1 MAATQLGRR
10 LTEDHRLRQLAIRSA
25 FLRDLLRLF
34 GLLDPVRLDQSV
46 EPWLTA
52 TVPLVVQARA
62 RSERAS
68 AAYFTQFWQ
77 AETGAPVTVEVESPR
92 ISAPQRQAITSSLL
106 VTGPVEIK
114 RRSAAGESPGR
125 AKASA
130 AVTVSG
136 AASRHVLNGG
146 RAILLETAGR
156 QAEAARKPFGWA
168 RVTDGD
174 PCWFCAMMASRG
186 YVFRSRASAGEG
198 RERSKRTGEQF
209 IGDGQ
214 AKFHDHCGCTIEPS
228 FTLNA
233 TPPGR
238 GLEFEALWKASTKG
252 MSGRNTRLAFRRAL
266 EGRPIEGDPI
276 LTADWSWP
284 PKS

>member
-1 MAATQLGRR
+1 MATTSLGRR

-34 GLLDPVRLDQSV
+34 GLLDPARLDRTT

-52 TVPLVVQARA
+52 AVPLVTQARA
-62 RSERAS
+62 RSADAS
-68 AAYFTQFWQ
+68 TTYFAKFWQ
-77 AETGAPVTVEVESPR
+77 AETGTPTTIEPESPR
-92 ISAPQRQAITSSLL
+92 LTAAQRQAITTSLL

-114 RRSAAGESPGR
+114 RRSAAGEGPEK
-125 AKASA
+125 AKEA
-130 AVTVSG
+130 ATVTVSG

-146 RAILLETAGR
+146 RAVLLDTADK
-156 QAEAARKPFGWA
+156 QATAARKPFGWA

-174 PCWFCAMMASRG
+174 PCWWCAMQASRG

-198 RERSKRTGEQF
+198 RERSKRTGELF
-209 IGDGQ
+209 KGDGQ

-233 TPPGR
+233 TVPGR
-238 GLEFEALWKASTKG
+238 GPEFEALWKASTKG
-252 MSGRNTRLAFRRAL
+252 LSGRNTRLAFRRAL

-276 LTADWSWP
+276 LTSDWSWP